1 MNWQSADLFDGLS
14 GENPPWGMK
23 GGPSVKGAAEGLRR
37 PLQVERTGK
46 IVPGLAAMPRRYLG
60 QSKIT
65 RMSAEVIR
73 LRRTAMRLVP
83 AAGRLFEGT
92 KQMRDG
98 SNRDLNV
105 GIGGCVS
112 WLSTC
117 SVTFGAQLDRAQKTA
132 FGELSKG
139 CKAGYAALR

>member
-112 WLSTC
+112 WLLTC
-117 SVTFGAQLDRAQKTA
+117 SVTFGA
-132 FGELSKG
+132 
-139 CKAGYAALR
+139 

>member
-1 MNWQSADLFDGLS
+1 VGNDRRI
-14 GENPPWGMK
+14 EK
-23 GGPSVKGAAEGLRR
+23 TSVKGAAEGLRR
-37 PLQVERTGK
+37 PLQVERTGE
-46 IVPGLAAMPRRYLG
+46 IVPGLAAMPRRHLG

-83 AAGRLFEGT
+83 AAGRLFEGA

-98 SNRDLNV
+98 SNRDMNV

-112 WLSTC
+112 LQPIAPKRTAQAASRFAC
-117 SVTFGAQLDRAQKTA
+117 SAI
-132 FGELSKG
+132 G
-139 CKAGYAALR
+139 C

>member
-1 MNWQSADLFDGLS
+1 MGNDRRI
-14 GENPPWGMK
+14 EK
-23 GGPSVKGAAEGLRR
+23 TSVKGAAEGLRR
-37 PLQVERTGK
+37 PLQVERTGE
-46 IVPGLAAMPRRYLG
+46 IVPGLAAMPRRHLG

-73 LRRTAMRLVP
+73 LRGTAMRLVP

-112 WLSTC
+112 
-117 SVTFGAQLDRAQKTA
+117 RAPCKAA
-132 FGELSKG
+132 FSSG
-139 CKAGYAALR
+139 CKSHPASAPAGSNRSRHGGDEMAEASG